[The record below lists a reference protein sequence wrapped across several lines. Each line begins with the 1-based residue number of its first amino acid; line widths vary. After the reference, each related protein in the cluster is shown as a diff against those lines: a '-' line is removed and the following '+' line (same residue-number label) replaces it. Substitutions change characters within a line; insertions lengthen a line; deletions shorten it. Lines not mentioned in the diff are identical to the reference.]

1 MSFRLRISLGVFF
14 AALFCTAVVSWYAA
28 DEMKDYGY
36 EALQQKSEAIL
47 SRTEGARAFV
57 ATQGFLPILWDQLVD
72 TYPDG
77 DIPTEQKK
85 QLLKAV
91 PIIGAMD
98 VGNYEAAKE
107 GYTFRVATRYPRNE
121 DNKAVGKE
129 IEVLDEYSR
138 TGKHD
143 LINWIDEANNTYN
156 VAAPVYLKEDEG
168 CLKCHGDPKNS
179 PWGNGKDILG
189 HEMENWK
196 DGDLHGIF
204 TIISDLKPL
213 QEELANSRIH
223 LAIESAIIL
232 FICMVFS
239 YFFIEKPLARF
250 MATMR
255 HNFQSLSAISDAVEG
270 SSGQIASTSD
280 SLARSS
286 SAQAAA
292 LEETSATLEELS
304 SLAERNASSSKHA
317 DSLSSDVR
325 SEVGSSV
332 TFMDEMDGA
341 MKELQTSADEVQN
354 IVKTIDSIAFQTN
367 LLALNAAVEAARA
380 GDAGKGFAVVA
391 EEVRN
396 LAMRSATAAKDTA
409 EKIAR
414 SVSLA
419 QTSAEVC
426 GKVSESLARVQSYA
440 SKAGDLIKDIA
451 AASTEQSNGLA
462 EINTAVSELD
472 KETQSNAAAAEEASA
487 ASEEL
492 RGQVLQLNA
501 SIKELDEVVNG
512 HK

>member
-1 MSFRLRISLGVFF
+1 MSFRLRIVFYVLF
-14 AALFCTAVVSWYAA
+14 AAVFCTIAVSWFAA
-28 DEMKDYGY
+28 NEMKDSSY
-36 EALQQKSEAIL
+36 EALTAKSEVIL
-47 SRTEGARAFV
+47 SRAEGARAFV
-57 ATQGFLPILWDQLVD
+57 ATQGFLPILWEQLVI

-77 DIPTEQKK
+77 KVPSEQKK
-85 QLLKAV
+85 QLLKTV
-91 PIIGAMD
+91 PIVGAMEIA
-98 VGNYEAAKE
+98 NYEAAKE
-107 GYTFRVATRYPRNE
+107 SYRFRIATRYPRKLA
-121 DNKAVGKE
+121 NKAVGKE
-129 IEVLDEYSR
+129 IEILEEYSR
-138 TGKHD
+138 TGSRD
-143 LINWIDEANNTYN
+143 RTSWIDETNNTYN

-189 HEMENWK
+189 YEMENWK

-204 TIISDLKPL
+204 TIVSDLKPL
-213 QEELANSRIH
+213 HKKLVASQIH
-223 LAIESAIIL
+223 LASGALVIL
-232 FICMVFS
+232 LICMVF
-239 YFFIEKPLARF
+239 IQKPLARF

-255 HNFQSLSAISDAVEG
+255 HNFQNLSAISNAVEG

-317 DSLSSDVR
+317 ETLSSDVR

-332 TFMDEMDGA
+332 AFMNEMDGA

-396 LAMRSATAAKDTA
+396 LAMRSAAAAKDTA

-426 GKVSESLARVQSYA
+426 GKVSDSLARVQSYA

-487 ASEEL
+487 SSEEL
-492 RGQVLQLNA
+492 RGQVTQLNG
-501 SIKELDEVVNG
+501 SIRELDEIVNG